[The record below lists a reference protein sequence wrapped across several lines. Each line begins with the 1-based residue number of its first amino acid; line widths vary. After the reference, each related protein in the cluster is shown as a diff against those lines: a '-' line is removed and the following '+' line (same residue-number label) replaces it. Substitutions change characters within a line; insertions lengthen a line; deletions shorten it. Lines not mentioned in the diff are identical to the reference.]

1 MEQDFNFEEAVA
13 ELEKIAQEL
22 ENGKLNLEDAIKK
35 FEDGMELSK
44 KCTDYLEKAEKK
56 IIVLVDK
63 NGEIIEEKFEN

>member
-22 ENGKLNLEDAIKK
+22 ENGKLNLDEAIKK
-35 FEDGMELSK
+35 FENGMELSK

-56 IIVLVDK
+56 INVLVDK
-63 NGEIIEEKFEN
+63 NGELIEEKFEN

>member
-22 ENGKLNLEDAIKK
+22 ENGKLNLDDAIKK

-56 IIVLVDK
+56 INVLVDK
-63 NGEIIEEKFEN
+63 NGELIEEKFEN

>member
-22 ENGKLNLEDAIKK
+22 ENGKLNLDEAIKK

-56 IIVLVDK
+56 INVLVDK
-63 NGEIIEEKFEN
+63 NGELIEEKFEN

>member
-22 ENGKLNLEDAIKK
+22 ENGKLNLDEAIKK
-35 FEDGMELSK
+35 FENGMELSK

-56 IIVLVDK
+56 INVLVDR
-63 NGEIIEEKFEN
+63 NGELIEEKFEN

>member
-22 ENGKLNLEDAIKK
+22 ENGKLSLDEAIKK
-35 FEDGMELSK
+35 FENGMELSK

-56 IIVLVDK
+56 INVLVDK
-63 NGEIIEEKFEN
+63 NGELIEEKFEN

>member
-22 ENGKLNLEDAIKK
+22 ENGKLNLDEAIKK
-35 FEDGMELSK
+35 FENGMELSK

-56 IIVLVDK
+56 INVLVDK

>member
-1 MEQDFNFEEAVA
+1 MEQDFNFEESVA

-22 ENGKLNLEDAIKK
+22 ENGKLNLDEAIKK

-56 IIVLVDK
+56 INVLVDK
-63 NGEIIEEKFEN
+63 NGELVEEKFES

>member
-56 IIVLVDK
+56 INVLVDK

>member
-22 ENGKLNLEDAIKK
+22 ESGKLNLEDAIKK

-56 IIVLVDK
+56 INVLVDK

>member
-63 NGEIIEEKFEN
+63 NGEIIDEKF